1 MYFRWMNY
9 TVYELNLNKSV
20 FKSKMEI
27 LEIKKTWSVRYK
39 IQEIYFKRKK
49 VYLILLCSNCIYL
62 FTQIEGL
69 WQPSVEQVYRYHFFQ
84 YLLTLCLCITIWL
97 LLQYFNF
104 LIIIIFVTVI
114 WVIFMLK
121 LQKDYDSLKAQM
133 MVSIF

>member
-1 MYFRWMNY
+1 MYFRWMKY

-27 LEIKKTWSVRYK
+27 LEVKKTWSVRYK

-49 VYLILLCSNCIYL
+49 VYLILLCRDCIYL

-69 WQPSVEQVYRYHFFQ
+69 WQPSVEQVYCYHFFQ
-84 YLLTLCLCITIWL
+84 YLLTLCLCVTIWL

-114 WVIFMLK
+114 
-121 LQKDYDSLKAQM
+121 
-133 MVSIF
+133 